1 MESTERFSDRVEN
14 YVKYRPDYPA
24 DLVPMLIEKCGLVDG
39 AVIADVGCG
48 TGISSKHFLELGFSV
63 IGVEPN
69 ENMRAAAVKYLAAF
83 DRFTAV
89 DGTGEAT
96 TLGDASVDMV
106 VVAQAFHWL
115 DQAAAATEFR
125 RIMRSPGRVALI
137 WNERVMDEPGFHV
150 EYESLI
156 KRHGSD
162 YHKVR
167 EHRMNNAE
175 LEAFF
180 GDEYGELNLRNS
192 QRLDL
197 DGLIGRTMSSSYMP
211 NDGDPSAAAV
221 RHELETLFA
230 KRERNGRIE
239 ILYNTNVYFSCNF
252 LCL

>member
-1 MESTERFSDRVEN
+1 MESTTRFSDRVDN

-24 DLVPMLIEKCGLVDG
+24 ELVPALIERCRIADD

-48 TGISSKHFLELGFSV
+48 TGISSRLFLERGFSV

-69 ENMRAAAVKYLAAF
+69 ENMRAAAVEYLSAF

-106 VVAQAFHWL
+106 VVAQAFHWF
-115 DQAAAATEFR
+115 DQAAAAIEFR
-125 RIMRSPGRVALI
+125 RILRLPGRVALI
-137 WNERVMDEPGFHV
+137 WNERMMDEPGFHA

-156 KRHGSD
+156 KRYGTD

-175 LEAFF
+175 LAAFF
-180 GDEYGELNLRNS
+180 GDGFDELRLHNS
-192 QRLDL
+192 QTLDL
-197 DGLIGRTMSSSYMP
+197 DGLIGRTMSSSYLP
-211 NDGDPSAAAV
+211 NEGDPSAAAV
-221 RHELETLFA
+221 RGEIETLFA
-230 KRERNGRIE
+230 KHERNGRIE

-252 LCL
+252 LCQ